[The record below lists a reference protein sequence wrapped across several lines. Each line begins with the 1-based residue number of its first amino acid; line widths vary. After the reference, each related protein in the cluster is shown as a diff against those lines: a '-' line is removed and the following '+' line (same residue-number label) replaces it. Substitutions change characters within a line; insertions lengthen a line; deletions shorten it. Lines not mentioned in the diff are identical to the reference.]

1 MDIAERQDAAARSLQ
16 PSDRDA
22 IRQAL
27 RVLRQKIGAGMLFG
41 GEVIDGKLLL
51 TEFIGARTEGLRH
64 LRLAS
69 GEGLGGSVLA
79 QGRPIGVSDYVAT
92 DSISHE
98 NDHLILVRACAPCSL
113 VPYVVGR
120 SVRGV
125 FYAALRNDAPLGDRA
140 TDFMLDGGRALGR
153 EVRLRD
159 EVDRRV
165 PLLSSATREAAKPE
179 PDPIT
184 LAEIR
189 ELHANLRAIAH
200 DIDDPAVRSR
210 LESSSN
216 RLAALGRPRSGGEN
230 PADALSP
237 REIDVLAQ
245 VALGCRNTEIA
256 ERLSIGVEDGEE
268 LTA

>member
-41 GEVIDGKLLL
+41 DEVIDGKLFL

-98 NDHLILVRACAPCSL
+98 NDHLILGEGLRAMLASPLRRGPVRARRLLRGPAQRRSAGGPRDRLHARRWAGLRSRG
-113 VPYVVGR
+113 PPARRGR
-120 SVRGV
+120 P
-125 FYAALRNDAPLGDRA
+125 ARA
-140 TDFMLDGGRALGR
+140 TS
-153 EVRLRD
+153 VQCH
-159 EVDRRV
+159 
-165 PLLSSATREAAKPE
+165 TRCGEA
-179 PDPIT
+179 
-184 LAEIR
+184 
-189 ELHANLRAIAH
+189 
-200 DIDDPAVRSR
+200 
-210 LESSSN
+210 
-216 RLAALGRPRSGGEN
+216 
-230 PADALSP
+230 
-237 REIDVLAQ
+237 
-245 VALGCRNTEIA
+245 
-256 ERLSIGVEDGEE
+256 
-268 LTA
+268 